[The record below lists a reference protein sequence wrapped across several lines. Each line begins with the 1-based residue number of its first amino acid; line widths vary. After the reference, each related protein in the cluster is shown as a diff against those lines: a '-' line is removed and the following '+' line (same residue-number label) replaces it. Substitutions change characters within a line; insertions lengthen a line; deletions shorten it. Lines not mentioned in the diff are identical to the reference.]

1 MVFYR
6 KYRPQSLDELIG
18 QELVKQTLLAAH
30 ASGKLAHAY
39 LFCGPR
45 GTGKTSTARILA
57 KMVNCLDEKNAP
69 CNKCE
74 LCTSIT
80 DGSNLDLIEID
91 AASNR
96 GIEDIRSLR
105 ENIKLAP
112 AKAKKKIYIIDE
124 VHMLTNDAFNAL
136 LKTLEEPPSHVLFI
150 LATTD
155 PQKIP
160 QTILSRVQKLE
171 FKLAKV
177 EDILQDLK
185 NIVSSEKIKIADEE
199 LLLVAQAAQGSF
211 RDGEKLLDQLSSMG
225 KIDRET
231 LEKMLLGSSF
241 DAIAQLIGSI
251 AKKNTTDSLRALHEQ
266 QSLGVVAKDLNL
278 SLLELLRQL
287 ILIQNDLGEELVK
300 IDVGVQK
307 FEILVNLSKEFTTA
321 DLIKTLD
328 NLQESLEKGK
338 FVPIAYLPLEVA
350 VVKSCLETKDVNQQV
365 LPSEHVQELKEEVLS
380 VAPAIIVSETS
391 NIEINDSLDLQKI
404 EERWTY
410 ILETARSFNYS
421 LEALLRSVKIARCEE
436 KLVVIEV
443 PYAFHQRM
451 LEVPKSRDMLE
462 SILSDILSRPIRI
475 STILAKRSV
484 KREDVANI
492 EVAADDELVRLA
504 SEIFSA
510 DAPN

>member
-1 MVFYR
+1 
-6 KYRPQSLDELIG
+6 
-18 QELVKQTLLAAH
+18 
-30 ASGKLAHAY
+30 
-39 LFCGPR
+39 
-45 GTGKTSTARILA
+45 
-57 KMVNCLDEKNAP
+57 
-69 CNKCE
+69 
-74 LCTSIT
+74 
-80 DGSNLDLIEID
+80 
-91 AASNR
+91 
-96 GIEDIRSLR
+96 
-105 ENIKLAP
+105 
-112 AKAKKKIYIIDE
+112 
-124 VHMLTNDAFNAL
+124 
-136 LKTLEEPPSHVLFI
+136 
-150 LATTD
+150 
-155 PQKIP
+155 
-160 QTILSRVQKLE
+160 
-171 FKLAKV
+171 LAKV

-307 FEILVNLSKEFTTA
+307 FEILVNLSKEFKTA

-328 NLQESLEKGK
+328 NIQESLEKGK

>member
-1 MVFYR
+1 
-6 KYRPQSLDELIG
+6 
-18 QELVKQTLLAAH
+18 
-30 ASGKLAHAY
+30 
-39 LFCGPR
+39 
-45 GTGKTSTARILA
+45 
-57 KMVNCLDEKNAP
+57 
-69 CNKCE
+69 
-74 LCTSIT
+74 
-80 DGSNLDLIEID
+80 
-91 AASNR
+91 
-96 GIEDIRSLR
+96 
-105 ENIKLAP
+105 
-112 AKAKKKIYIIDE
+112 
-124 VHMLTNDAFNAL
+124 MLTREAFNAL

-231 LEKMLLGSSF
+231 LEKMLLSSSF

-338 FVPIAYLPLEVA
+338 
-350 VVKSCLETKDVNQQV
+350 
-365 LPSEHVQELKEEVLS
+365 
-380 VAPAIIVSETS
+380 S
-391 NIEINDSLDLQKI
+391 NS
-404 EERWTY
+404 
-410 ILETARSFNYS
+410 
-421 LEALLRSVKIARCEE
+421 
-436 KLVVIEV
+436 
-443 PYAFHQRM
+443 
-451 LEVPKSRDMLE
+451 
-462 SILSDILSRPIRI
+462 
-475 STILAKRSV
+475 
-484 KREDVANI
+484 
-492 EVAADDELVRLA
+492 
-504 SEIFSA
+504 
-510 DAPN
+510 